1 MIWIQANTLDLI
13 LRVTR
18 IILDKGIL
26 LATHPNYPLEVC
38 ITRDQLVNLED
49 SIVPKLASDIIL
61 GNLCF
66 WDSAEQE
73 YLDVSY
79 DASRKI
85 LTINDCQYFISESN
99 SLRPLIMTNINN

>member
-1 MIWIQANTLDLI
+1 MIWIQANTLGLI

-26 LATHPNYPLEVC
+26 PTTHPDYPLEVC
-38 ITRDQLVNLED
+38 ITRNQLVNLED

-66 WDSAEQE
+66 WDSAERE

-79 DASRKI
+79 DAPKRT
-85 LTINDCQYFISESN
+85 LTINDRQYFISDLDSP
-99 SLRPLIMTNINN
+99 RPLIMINI